1 MISKYLSK
9 IILKLLGWTINVK
22 KPNYKKYIAIMA
34 PHTSN
39 WDFIIGKL
47 VYNVLGIKTSF
58 LIKKEMFFFPL
69 NIILRF
75 LGGIPVNRG
84 KNANLVENIIKIF
97 NEKDEFV
104 LTITPEGTRKKVT
117 RWKRGFY
124 FIAQKANVPIFLGY
138 IDYKEKKVGDWGIFI
153 PQDNIEKD
161 MKIIKNYYK
170 NVNAKHPENFRYNL
184 KKCN

>member
-9 IILKLLGWTINVK
+9 FILKMSGWTIDIK
-22 KPNYKKYIAIMA
+22 KPDCKKYVIIMT

-69 NIILRF
+69 NIILRS

-84 KNANLVENIIKIF
+84 KSVNLVENIIKIF

-138 IDYKEKKVGDWGIFI
+138 LDYKEKKAGDWGIFI
-153 PQDNIEKD
+153 PQDNLEKD
-161 MKIIKNYYK
+161 IQIIKNYYK
-170 NVNAKHPENFRYNL
+170 NVNAKHPEKFQI
-184 KKCN
+184 